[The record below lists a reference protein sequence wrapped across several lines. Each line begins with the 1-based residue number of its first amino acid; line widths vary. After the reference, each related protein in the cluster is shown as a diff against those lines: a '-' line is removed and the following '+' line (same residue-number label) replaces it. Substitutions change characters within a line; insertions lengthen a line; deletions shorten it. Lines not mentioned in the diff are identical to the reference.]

1 LVRERD
7 FGAVVPGLGSVISS
21 KYHVHITHVLSAG
34 ENCNKT
40 TIFEVKDSK
49 NHYFSEIFKKKP
61 VHPLTVT
68 KKYADCIYSIV

>member
-1 LVRERD
+1 LVREKD

-49 NHYFSEIFKKKP
+49 NHYFSEIF
-61 VHPLTVT
+61 
-68 KKYADCIYSIV
+68 